1 MKTIF
6 LILIGSNF
14 LFGSS
19 NLLDKSIYMKNDV
32 NRTYD
37 DKRVV
42 KKSEFKSFYFQEED
56 RIRVSLTDSNNRLI
70 FVYLEGKD
78 SFIFK
83 EVVHGRLSK
92 DNNTFYKPFEDHK
105 KIFLYKVKDRFEIP
119 FYEGYKVFNGYVT
132 KDNKYEYNVIEKYFK
147 K

>member
-6 LILIGSNF
+6 LILIGSTF

-56 RIRVSLTDSNNRLI
+56 RIRVSLTDSDNRLI
-70 FVYLEGKD
+70 FVYLDGKD

-105 KIFLYKVKDRFEIP
+105 NIFLYKVKDRFEIS